1 MIFKIDK
8 DPNDTGR
15 VMFLS
20 DEIEIKPGIT
30 CIVGCNGSGKTTLM
44 DHIRHHLTR
53 VRHAKD
59 VGEINPFKGIFG
71 VKDEET
77 DELVFAFDK
86 NEEYATSEQDGI
98 MGRLCRYMESTGEGI
113 ISRLGHGMPLLGKA
127 FGDKRNEGKKAYL
140 FLDDLDA
147 GTSIDMIAEIKETLG
162 FIAQNAK
169 EHGIECHIIVSA
181 NSYEM
186 CRGVRCVDANTF
198 EEWKFDD
205 YEGYRKLVLDSK
217 KRKETAI
224 IQAEKRIIKS
234 ERKRKPKERKHE

>member
-8 DPNDTGR
+8 DPKDTGR

-20 DEIEIKPGIT
+20 DEIDIKPGIT
-30 CIVGCNGSGKTTLM
+30 CIVGCNGSGKTTLV
-44 DHIRHHLTR
+44 DHIKHHLTR
-53 VRHAKD
+53 VRHAED
-59 VGEINPFKGIFG
+59 IGERNPFKDIFG
-71 VKDEET
+71 VKAEKT

-86 NEEYATSEQDGI
+86 GEDYTADENDYILSRFGA
-98 MGRLCRYMESTGEGI
+98 CVESTGENI
-113 ISRLGHGMPLLGKA
+113 ISRLGHGLSLLGKA

-147 GTSIDMIAEIKETLG
+147 GTSIDMIAEIKETLE

-169 EHGIECHIIVSA
+169 ENGIECHIIVSA

-186 CRGVRCVDANTF
+186 CKGMRCIDANTF

-205 YEGYRKLVLDSK
+205 YEQYKKLVLDSK
-217 KRKETAI
+217 KRKEASI
-224 IQAEKRIIKS
+224 NG
-234 ERKRKPKERKHE
+234 